1 MSQVSKKYL
10 VCVVGPTAVGKTK
23 LAIDLAK
30 HFFTDVLSADSRQI
44 YKELA
49 IGTAKP
55 SVQEMEGVTH
65 HFIDSHYLTDAF
77 SAGIFEREGNML
89 LESLFAKHDVVVLC
103 GGTGLYVQA
112 LLYGMDEVPK
122 VEESYRVQLT
132 QDLEEKGITYLQE
145 ELLKVDPETFH
156 SMDIQNPQRVM
167 RALEVYRATGIPIS
181 KYRTGSK
188 KERFYQPILVGLE
201 REREELYSRI
211 DQRMDIMLEQGL
223 EEEAAQYYPQRHLN
237 ALQTVGYR
245 EIYDKMD
252 GLYDREEMIRLLK
265 RNSRH
270 YAKRQMTWFTK
281 MEGIHWFHPNEWN
294 EVIEYIQKSMQ

>member
-55 SVQEMEGVTH
+55 TKEEMEGVPH
-65 HFIDSHYLTDAF
+65 HFIDSHSLTDEI
-77 SAGIFEREGNML
+77 SAGIYERDGNKL
-89 LESLFAKHDVVVLC
+89 LESLFVKQDVVVLC

-112 LLYGMDEVPK
+112 LLYGLDEVPK
-122 VEESYRVQLT
+122 VDESYRTELT
-132 QDLEEKGITYLQE
+132 LELEEKGITSLQE
-145 ELLKVDPETFH
+145 ELLKVDPESFH
-156 SMDIQNPQRVM
+156 SIDIHNPQRLI
-167 RALEVYRATGIPIS
+167 RALEVYRSEGNPIS
-181 KYRTGSK
+181 SYRTGTE
-188 KERFYQPILVGLE
+188 KERFYQPILIGLE
-201 REREELYSRI
+201 RDREELYTRI
-211 DQRMDIMLEQGL
+211 NKRMDIMLEQGL
-223 EEEAAQYYPQRHLN
+223 EKEAERYYSQRYLN

-245 EIYDKMD
+245 EIYNFME
-252 GLYDREEMIRLLK
+252 GMYNREEMIRLLK

-281 MEGIHWFHPNEWN
+281 MKGVHWFHPTDWDKI
-294 EVIEYIQKSMQ
+294 VKYIKDSMQ

>member
-30 HFFTDVLSADSRQI
+30 HFSTDVLSADSRQI

-55 SVQEMEGVTH
+55 SAEEMEGVIH
-65 HFIDSHYLTDAF
+65 HFIDSHYLTDEF
-77 SAGIFEREGNML
+77 SAGIFEREGNTL
-89 LESLFAKHDVVVLC
+89 LEILFAKNNVVVLC

-122 VEESYRVQLT
+122 VDESYRTQLT
-132 QDLEEKGITYLQE
+132 QDLEEKGLTLLQE

-156 SMDIQNPQRVM
+156 SMDIQNPQRVL
-167 RALEVYRATGIPIS
+167 RALEVYRATGNPIS
-181 KYRTGSK
+181 IYRTGAK
-188 KERFYQPILVGLE
+188 KERFYQPILIGLE
-201 REREELYSRI
+201 RDREELYNRI
-211 DQRMDIMLEQGL
+211 DARMDIMLEQGL
-223 EEEAAQYYPQRHLN
+223 EKEAEQYYSQRHLN

>member
-30 HFFTDVLSADSRQI
+30 HFSTDVLSADSRQI

-55 SVQEMEGVTH
+55 TLEEMEGVTH
-65 HFIDSHYLTDAF
+65 HFIDSHYLSDEF
-77 SAGIFEREGNML
+77 SAGIFEREGNSL

-122 VEESYRVQLT
+122 VDESYRTLLT
-132 QDLEEKGITYLQE
+132 QELEEKGITSLQE

-156 SMDIQNPQRVM
+156 SMDIQNPQRVI
-167 RALEVYRATGIPIS
+167 RALEVYRATGNPIS
-181 KYRTGSK
+181 AYRTGAK
-188 KERFYQPILVGLE
+188 KERPYQSILIGLE
-201 REREELYSRI
+201 RDREELYSRI
-211 DQRMDIMLEQGL
+211 DQRMDIMLDLGL
-223 EEEAAQYYPQRHLN
+223 EKEAELYYSQRHLN

-252 GLYDREEMIRLLK
+252 GLYDRDEMVRLLK

-281 MEGIHWFHPNEWN
+281 MEGIKWFHPNQWN
-294 EVIEYIQKSMQ
+294 EVKEYIKKSMQ